1 MSALPANP
9 LPLQIESCTFRSVRV
24 LSVAGTVDLGTE
36 EQLERAICDTV
47 KDEAVVV
54 DLHEV
59 RFFSMTAL
67 RMLLRCRRLAMQY
80 GHPLVVASP
89 DRQFL
94 QLVSAAKLGRYVPCF
109 LSLGVACAK
118 ARQID
123 RARNPAPPQPPR
135 PRG

>member
-1 MSALPANP
+1 MSAIPASP
-9 LPLQIESCTFRSVRV
+9 PSLQIESCIFRSVRV
-24 LSVAGTVDLGTE
+24 LSVAGTVDLDTE
-36 EQLERAICDTV
+36 EQLERAIRESV
-47 KDEAVVV
+47 KVGAVVI

-59 RFFSMTAL
+59 RFFSIGAL
-67 RMLLRCRRLAMQY
+67 RMLLRCRRLGMQH

-94 QLVSAAKLGRYVPCF
+94 QLVSSARLGRYVPCF
-109 LSLGVACAK
+109 LSLGVACSK

-123 RARNPAPPQPPR
+123 RARNPQPPQPPR